1 VQKPLTNLVNSHAVT
16 RQLMHSRIYVY
27 LSVDK
32 SKAQE
37 PFQRRLAISDKTSS
51 TNLPSE
57 SIRIEVLLELIRT
70 PGCAL
75 DEKKLGVLL
84 RKKYVI
90 IKDDEVACVLAYYDI
105 KKTDQEIIWLIRHS
119 IDQLCRR
126 MGSNYLFCETPK
138 LSFYGCISVN
148 C

>member
-1 VQKPLTNLVNSHAVT
+1 MTHGEMKKWVCTQVQKPLTNLVNSHAVT

-27 LSVDK
+27 LSVNK

-37 PFQRRLAISDKTSS
+37 QFQRRLAISDKTSS

-75 DEKKLGVLL
+75 DEKKL
-84 RKKYVI
+84 
-90 IKDDEVACVLAYYDI
+90 I
-105 KKTDQEIIWLIRHS
+105 KK
-119 IDQLCRR
+119 
-126 MGSNYLFCETPK
+126 
-138 LSFYGCISVN
+138 
-148 C
+148 